1 MTKPMIIE
9 HNISTGEIIEREM
22 TPEEIDPT
30 LTWSDEEKAK
40 ALAIAEGEA
49 TKAAEKAQLLA
60 KLGISEAE
68 AKLLLS

>member
-1 MTKPMIIE
+1 MTTQIIIE
-9 HNISTGEIIEREM
+9 HNITTGEIVQREM

-40 ALAIAEGEA
+40 ALEIQEAES
-49 TKAAEKAQLLA
+49 TKAAEKAALLA

-68 AKLLLS
+68 AKLLLL